1 MFRISI
7 FIYTNNGDFM
17 KKMSIWLE
25 EKDNSPIN
33 ILNKDINVDILI
45 IGAGITGMSLA
56 YQLKDE
62 KLNISVVDANLVGQ
76 GLTART
82 TGKLTY
88 LQGITYSKLLKDKG
102 LDASKLYLESQ
113 IEAIKEVER
122 IINKEKIY
130 CDFEKTSSYLY
141 AGTPNKIK
149 ELKKEKEILGKLG
162 IKVNELTGKDFYSIY
177 VSDTAVFHPLK
188 YIYALKKICC
198 KKKINIF
205 EKTKITDIKLIKD
218 LYKCQANNNIIYAKK
233 VIIACHYPF
242 FLLPMFLPIKS
253 NNEQSY
259 IMAYK
264 TKVNEHKSFIS
275 VDKQT
280 KSYRFHDNYKIVL
293 SNSHMIANHL
303 NRKENYL
310 ELINDIGKFY
320 PDYIWSNDD
329 LLTIDNL
336 PYIGK
341 IKNNLFI
348 ATGYNTWGMT
358 NATIASKILKD
369 LILDKPNEYEKLFAI
384 SRTISFKD
392 IKNSVVD
399 MYDNAK
405 GFIENKLFP
414 NKTWYKNITFT
425 RKNNLPLATIH
436 DENGEHTIINRCPH
450 MKCSLIYNQFE
461 NVWECPCHASK
472 FDIDGNC
479 LKGPSKKNISYKE

>member
-1 MFRISI
+1 MVIL
-7 FIYTNNGDFM
+7 M
-17 KKMSIWLE
+17 KKTSIWLE
-25 EKDNSPIN
+25 EKDPLSKN
-33 ILNKDINVDILI
+33 ILDKDLNVDILI
-45 IGAGITGMSLA
+45 IGGGITGMSLA

-62 KLNISVVDANLVGQ
+62 NLRICVVDADLVGH
-76 GLTART
+76 GLTAKT

-88 LQGITYSKLLKDKG
+88 LQGIIYSKIMKDKG
-102 LDASKLYLESQ
+102 LESSKLYLESQ
-113 IEAIKEVER
+113 INAIKEVEK
-122 IINKEKIY
+122 IIIKEKIN

-141 AGTPNKIK
+141 AGTQNKIK
-149 ELKKEKEILGKLG
+149 ELKKEKDVLNKLG
-162 IKVNELTGKDFYSIY
+162 IKTNELIGKDFYSIY
-177 VSDTAVFHPLK
+177 VLDTAVFHPLK
-188 YIYALKKICC
+188 YVYALKQICC
-198 KKKINIF
+198 KHKINIY
-205 EKTKITDIKLIKD
+205 EKTKITDIKLVKN
-218 LYKCQANNNIIYAKK
+218 LYKCHSSKNNIYAKK

-242 FLLPMFLPIKS
+242 FLLPIFLPIKT

-280 KSYRFHDNYKIVL
+280 KSYRFHNNYKIVL

-303 NRKENYL
+303 NRNENFL
-310 ELINDIGKFY
+310 ELINDTGKY
-320 PDYIWSNDD
+320 NPEYIWSNDD
-329 LLTIDNL
+329 LITIDNL

-358 NATIASKILKD
+358 NATIASIILKD
-369 LILDKPNEYEKLFAI
+369 LILNKPNKYEKLFAI
-384 SRTISFKD
+384 SRTISFKNL
-392 IKNSVVD
+392 KNSVVD
-399 MYDNAK
+399 IYSNAK

-414 NKTWYKNITFT
+414 NKSWYKNITFT

-436 DENGEHTIINRCPH
+436 DENGYHTIINRCPH